1 MEVSRLQRVI
11 RVGSHPV
18 GTSALTERGKCRHT
32 DVQREK
38 MRWRDR
44 EDGHL
49 QATERGLEQI
59 PPCTPGETHPAAC
72 LVLSFWPPA

>member
-1 MEVSRLQRVI
+1 MEVARLQRVI

-38 MRWRDR
+38 MRWRD
-44 EDGHL
+44 
-49 QATERGLEQI
+49 TEKMDIYKPWRGAWNRFPLAPLERSI
-59 PPCTPGETHPAAC
+59 LLPAW
-72 LVLSFWPPA
+72 S